1 MDRPRA
7 EFCALFATFAP
18 DFSAKSTTLSP
29 TSLSHQLVTHGSARA
44 LVKAAVWC
52 HGHAVGRGFGG
63 AIAGFAR
70 EVGRLLRKPIAVA
83 SSRTAAVGASCVF
96 TNGKGPQGVG
106 RRKTQRDFIA

>member
-1 MDRPRA
+1 MVERPIV
-7 EFCALFATFAP
+7 LFELSATFALEFP
-18 DFSAKSTTLSP
+18 RNSRLADQILFIFQ
-29 TSLSHQLVTHGSARA
+29 QLDRGPLLA

-52 HGHAVGRGFGG
+52 HGHAMGRGFGG
-63 AIAGFAR
+63 AIAGFSR